1 MGYLPPARRLC
12 SVMRLTPTWLVMMG
26 GQGPAREPLH
36 DIQRLHL
43 PTLSWRPPAD
53 VACGRGS
60 NSSSG
65 SAAGPVQQSDTACCA
80 TVGCTAEACII
91 LGGVEEGPYGPRIT
105 PRLEVLL
112 PGPVI
117 PALADR
123 QDRNMVSTGLLA
135 PAGANVL
142 SQQQFLVRHVVPQ
155 QQQQHAAWHAFATTS
170 CRCGG
175 CCSCLLAKAAASG
188 GPACCAAAAADDG
201 RQHPQQK
208 GMQNGG
214 VPCWQTVGPL
224 DDQPPAG
231 SKGSGSTHTS
241 SPGTGK
247 CAVTGPVGWSGEFEI
262 EPAPAATQL
271 FPPAASGLAHRGLG
285 RGAQLGGVGKGWQGA
300 EEAAGAERVR
310 QTKSGSSSAQ
320 GWALQLLLAVVVV
333 MLGLVLMVPS
343 LMMQQ
348 WS

>member
-1 MGYLPPARRLC
+1 
-12 SVMRLTPTWLVMMG
+12 MMG

-36 DIQRLHL
+36 DVHRLHL

-65 SAAGPVQQSDTACCA
+65 GAGGPAQQSDTACCA

-91 LGGVEEGPYGPRIT
+91 LGGVEDGPYGRSIT
-105 PRLEVLL
+105 PCLELLL

-117 PALADR
+117 PALEDL
-123 QDRNMVSTGLLA
+123 QDRNVVGTGLLA

-142 SQQQFLVRHVVPQ
+142 PQQQFLVRQVVP
-155 QQQQHAAWHAFATTS
+155 QQQHAAWHAFATTS

-175 CCSCLLAKAAASG
+175 CCSCLAAKAAASG
-188 GPACCAAAAADDG
+188 EPACCAAAAADDW
-201 RQHPQQK
+201 RQQQQHK
-208 GMQNGG
+208 GTQNGG
-214 VPCWQTVGPL
+214 VPRWQAVGPL
-224 DDQPPAG
+224 DDQRPPG
-231 SKGSGSTHTS
+231 LKGSGSTHTS
-241 SPGTGK
+241 SAATGK

-262 EPAPAATQL
+262 EPAPTVTQL
-271 FPPAASGLAHRGLG
+271 FPPSPVSGLAHRGLG
-285 RGAQLGGVGKGWQGA
+285 RGAQLGSLGKGWQGP
-300 EEAAGAERVR
+300 EEDAGAERVW
-310 QTKSGSSSAQ
+310 QTKSSSSSAQ
-320 GWALQLLLAVVVV
+320 GGALQLLLAVVVV